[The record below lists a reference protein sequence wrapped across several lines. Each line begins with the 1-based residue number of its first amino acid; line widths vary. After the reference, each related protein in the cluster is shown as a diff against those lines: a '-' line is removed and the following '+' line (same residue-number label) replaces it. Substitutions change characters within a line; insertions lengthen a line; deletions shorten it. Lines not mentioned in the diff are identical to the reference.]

1 MAVLGLGRLG
11 SRELTAGSDLD
22 LVVLYD
28 FDPVARESSG
38 PRRLDAVVYYTRLT
52 QRLIGA
58 LSAPTRRG
66 RLYDVDLRLRPQGG
80 KGPVAS
86 QFDGFLAYQE
96 SEAELWEHMAL
107 TRARVIAGDPA
118 FGAEVTRAVGRIVA
132 SRRDPAHVAREV
144 RTMRALIAQEKGD
157 DDPWDLK
164 LASGGLTDL
173 DFLAQALVL
182 GHAHR
187 HGSLAGLSPEPTF
200 GAAARA
206 GLLGDEDAKT
216 LETAHRLFNDVFQWQ
231 RLTIEGDF
239 KAAEVPRAILQRLA
253 AVPGLPNAKALLDH
267 LGETRRAVRTI
278 FDRVLAS

>member
-1 MAVLGLGRLG
+1 
-11 SRELTAGSDLD
+11 

-28 FDPVARESSG
+28 FDPEARDSSG

-107 TRARVIAGDPA
+107 TRARVIAGDPDFA
-118 FGAEVTRAVGRIVA
+118 AEVADAVGRIVA
-132 SRRDPAHVAREV
+132 APRDPTDVLSAV
-144 RTMRALIAQEKGD
+144 RSMRALIAHEKGD
-157 DDPWDLK
+157 KDPWDLK
-164 LASGGLTDL
+164 LAAGGLTDL

-182 GHAHR
+182 GHAHHHR
-187 HGSLAGLSPEPTF
+187 SLVGLSTEPTF

-206 GLLGDEDAKT
+206 GLLDDEDAHA
-216 LETAHRLFNDVFQWQ
+216 LETAHRLFNEVFQWQ
-231 RLTIEGDF
+231 RLTIEGEF
-239 KAAEVPRAILQRLA
+239 KAAEVPPAILQRLA

-267 LGETRRAVRTI
+267 LAATRRAVRAI
-278 FDRVLAS
+278 FDRVLAGS